1 MVDLHLRGAR
11 DAEDMWL
18 SSSGDEDEEAALFF
32 CKRED
37 DGGELTRQ
45 LLLQTQP
52 ASSPG
57 SSCYRPGSRLP
68 SAWARAPSHCRG
80 GKKTTGPPRW
90 LEWITMEGALFLGLR
105 GERPKKWGSE
115 WISRWRTFFN
125 LNSILETHFG
135 LYVIFGCALEIA
147 L

>member
-18 SSSGDEDEEAALFF
+18 SSSGDEDEEAALVF

-57 SSCYRPGSRLP
+57 SSCSRPSRRAPPAAPATDPVAACLLPGHELHRIVAEERKRQAHHDGWNGSRWKELYLWVCGGRDP
-68 SAWARAPSHCRG
+68 KNGVANGSAV
-80 GKKTTGPPRW
+80 
-90 LEWITMEGALFLGLR
+90 
-105 GERPKKWGSE
+105 GER
-115 WISRWRTFFN
+115 F
-125 LNSILETHFG
+125 
-135 LYVIFGCALEIA
+135 
-147 L
+147 